1 AVSGGKVCIA
11 LDASGHVY
19 VYAGVQ
25 HGNSDATLRVPTFVD
40 NANYDEDGT
49 LVIEYVQFY
58 SDGTVET
65 FYREANLSGTGGGS
79 GLPEPAGP
87 HMALVTDSD
96 GNVSWKEQLAYE
108 YGITAEIIPES
119 EVVIAEAD
127 LDGVVIGLIET
138 EPSQALVAEKKY
150 IVTWNG
156 VEYECTAQ
164 VFEEDGIVTAMVGNA
179 SLMEGTGNSG
189 EPFII
194 IYAPPEM
201 TGEDFYFFVYILDG
215 STENKVKI
223 AEDDTFVK
231 PIDKKYLGELRG
243 QKKIV
248 LTPNEDKISFT
259 ASCSFAEAWAMDE
272 GELQNAICI
281 ESEYSREAVYAVS
294 KIVAG
299 DIRAIQMVCMGFN
312 DYEHFE
318 TPILQWYASNGRFVG
333 VYSQRGLMPKNNS
346 YEEAIPVL
354 DAESGYANAIPLS
367 EVKER
372 LDIAPFIVTIEH
384 TADGYT
390 ADHYQDEIIAAYESG
405 RVVYAMLSTAIFQL
419 SGYSTTQGCNFVL
432 LDAFE
437 EMGETLPWMMRFV
450 ITTDSVLFETNTLL
464 TASDKTEIKQEL
476 VSLSEEIANIGD
488 DAIPNYW
495 EEHLKEKIR
504 RVQTLQRNGGKDSYS
519 FVVLT
524 DFHHSDNRNHYS
536 PELIKKIMDDCGI
549 KFCLCLGDTQNGGA
563 WDTKE
568 LELADWDG
576 IDKKFRPIYDRT
588 LMTQG
593 NHDGAYGKADMNGD
607 GKIEGVTDYY
617 IYNLTNGEVYDLMF
631 RKVSLIN
638 GVKFDAEKFGYYVDE
653 PISNV
658 RYILVNTHYS
668 DGAVND
674 DGTPVNNFMRKTRIG
689 QSQMNMVIEALQ
701 SIQGNDW
708 HVVIGSHFPLARVY
722 DSGGEA
728 DLALLRGMLEAFQSK
743 TTYSNTYGTV
753 GNYDYVS
760 VDVDFAQAKGRVLA
774 AFGGHVHGDG
784 QNMDYSFPIIT
795 SASDNTDNVKVSN
808 GDSYTVVSGEQGTIT
823 EQSFDV
829 FTVDRQAGF
838 IYATK
843 IGFGEDRMFAIGDAY
858 SVSLNLD
865 GATASNT
872 DTVVSKYAAYHNQI
886 IPQSGNLLNTVVVT
900 MGGVDVTADVYADGI
915 INIDSVTGD
924 IVVTVTTKYAY
935 TNLADTSSPDWR
947 SEEGYINGDGVFQEE
962 ANGTY
967 NKTLFVS
974 NFIPVTKG
982 DVLRVKGFDRD
993 ELTAG
998 IVARLAFY
1006 DENKE
1011 YVHRIMLNTQN
1022 AGKADALTSA
1032 ASASLDETGVLTFD
1046 VLVRGDSG
1054 MQFTY
1059 NNYCDR
1065 AKYVRVSAHWL
1076 TTEEDIV
1083 VTVNEEIV

>member
-1 AVSGGKVCIA
+1 MAAKKYKLNFTMTDGSERSVEFDAPQGPQGEKGDQGEGVFAFTFRGNETCPVTAEEIYAAVEAGNVCVAIDNIIGRTYVYHGKAAYNEDASYSVPTFVQPTIMGTDSVDFRYMQIDPNGVARNFHHADVRIASPRKLFFVGAVNKTYDGSQEVTIRIPTESGGSGTVSSDDIFVVRFSHSDGTADKTQAEINEAVSGGKVCIA

-476 VSLSEEIANIGD
+476 VSLSEEIAELKGESGTVTKNVSVTYSTDGYVHWSEKSIKPANGYQVS
-488 DAIPNYW
+488 DAIVVHAGETISFESYVPDASVVAVLSRWNEDCSKCLAVIACSAAETQQVEYTATQSVEYLRITHNTREGYTQVYSAKITSEGGNPIVDRVAKLEKTCDALKNPLYDCMPFIRIGVVGDSLASGASNFTNSAGNATCADRPEYSWGKYMEREHGVEVKLFTQGGTSTRTWLTRSTCLAAMQAAEACDCCIIGLGVNDQYSLGNDYLGSSADVTVGSEDGNADTFYGNYS
-495 EEHLKEKIR
+495 KIIAS
-504 RVQTLQRNGGKDSYS
+504 LLAK
-519 FVVLT
+519 
-524 DFHHSDNRNHYS
+524 S
-536 PELIKKIMDDCGI
+536 PRCKI
-549 KFCLCLGDTQNGGA
+549 FCLTMPKKQGQTAIAFNVAIRDLVGMYDNA
-563 WDTKE
+563 HLID
-568 LELADWDG
+568 LE
-576 IDKKFRPIYDRT
+576 
-588 LMTQG
+588 
-593 NHDGAYGKADMNGD
+593 
-607 GKIEGVTDYY
+607 
-617 IYNLTNGEVYDLMF
+617 
-631 RKVSLIN
+631 
-638 GVKFDAEKFGYYVDE
+638 
-653 PISNV
+653 
-658 RYILVNTHYS
+658 
-668 DGAVND
+668 ND
-674 DGTPVNNFMRKTRIG
+674 DF
-689 QSQMNMVIEALQ
+689 
-701 SIQGNDW
+701 
-708 HVVIGSHFPLARVY
+708 Y
-722 DSGGEA
+722 
-728 DLALLRGMLEAFQSK
+728 
-743 TTYSNTYGTV
+743 
-753 GNYDYVS
+753 
-760 VDVDFAQAKGRVLA
+760 
-774 AFGGHVHGDG
+774 
-784 QNMDYSFPIIT
+784 
-795 SASDNTDNVKVSN
+795 
-808 GDSYTVVSGEQGTIT
+808 SGEQYTSTWNGAHSTAPGYKIMA
-823 EQSFDV
+823 EHLWKRMNEYIMENMSSFTDV
-829 FTVDRQAGF
+829 QW
-838 IYATK
+838 I
-843 IGFGEDRMFAIGDAY
+843 
-858 SVSLNLD
+858 L
-865 GATASNT
+865 
-872 DTVVSKYAAYHNQI
+872 
-886 IPQSGNLLNTVVVT
+886 
-900 MGGVDVTADVYADGI
+900 
-915 INIDSVTGD
+915 
-924 IVVTVTTKYAY
+924 
-935 TNLADTSSPDWR
+935 
-947 SEEGYINGDGVFQEE
+947 
-962 ANGTY
+962 
-967 NKTLFVS
+967 
-974 NFIPVTKG
+974 
-982 DVLRVKGFDRD
+982 
-993 ELTAG
+993 
-998 IVARLAFY
+998 
-1006 DENKE
+1006 EN
-1011 YVHRIMLNTQN
+1011 H
-1022 AGKADALTSA
+1022 D
-1032 ASASLDETGVLTFD
+1032 
-1046 VLVRGDSG
+1046 
-1054 MQFTY
+1054 
-1059 NNYCDR
+1059 
-1065 AKYVRVSAHWL
+1065 
-1076 TTEEDIV
+1076 
-1083 VTVNEEIV
+1083 